1 MKLYFFFFLLFCAEV
16 VNGQYHHIN
25 DVHYNVN
32 DGLPNNEINDIVK
45 DNLGVVW
52 VATENGLSRYDGYN
66 FVNFNS
72 NTHPTIFKDNKINS
86 IQRNGDF
93 LYLLTQG
100 DGLIK
105 LDPKKLSFQKIY
117 SSKPLSISFSGDTT
131 AFLFESGNL
140 VVNVKNKK
148 LFTLHFKVK
157 PKDNLLIYKGN
168 IYLSLADQGILKVP
182 IKNTK
187 TRYYIPTQELVSLG
201 TLSLSKKYGVI
212 HCDGNNIR
220 IIKNDVLV
228 MHPEMIGKIQINF
241 FREDELGNYMF
252 IERKR
257 IINVK
262 FNKEYKSLVYG
273 IRQNLEYRIICRI
286 TENCLLIGTNQGITK
301 ITNNPKLSESL
312 NDFSLL
318 KDDNVIVRR
327 SIIENKDKC
336 YFLSFPYIFERGS
349 KIKNLTTRILPVA
362 DGEIVNNKLY
372 CTTDGDGLI
381 SVNLITKK
389 LTFHSCDVL
398 KPRESLEDISIFS
411 DSLFLITGGNKL
423 VVYNPKINKGKAFYL
438 KSGISIHKAVQKPF
452 SNIIYLGTS
461 MGLFRIRY
469 SENSQFQL
477 VDKII
482 DKGIDVRDILLRN
495 GKDEIWLATNTG
507 IIVMNLKNSKKL
519 KSFTNQSQVSNPK
532 VVKLLES
539 NNCIWAATYSGFTV
553 INTINNKIRFVNKK
567 HGIFNHEF
575 NYRSGCKLKNGKLIF
590 GGLNTY
596 ETINPNSLNQFKYST
611 NFFISSIE
619 SINNNNQKI
628 NSSYSQGSNIIFKTG
643 EESIKIYLMNLDF
656 QYGSGY
662 TFEYSLNSKN
672 WFRTDQK
679 NGILISNIINGE
691 YILKIRMYNPFG
703 QLVKGKSFNL
713 IATVPF
719 YKNSVFIISIVTLV
733 LVFCILFMLYFR
745 RSINIKSETKA
756 KIAMDLHDESGTILT
771 RLLLLS
777 KKEKM
782 EALDKDHL
790 QTGLKEVSYNFRTY
804 VDSISRKK
812 HTFQELT
819 DDIEEFINYTCSYS
833 GITPNFNINFD
844 KNILLKSDLFRD
856 IKLTIY
862 EIVNNT
868 IKHSNA
874 EKISLIMLL
883 KNRKINIIISDNGE
897 CNISDLDAFKGN
909 GIRNIKK
916 RITRN
921 NGKISYFIPNGESG
935 LTIEINLTI

>member
-1 MKLYFFFFLLFCAEV
+1 MKLLIFYFLLFYSGHV
-16 VNGQYHHIN
+16 IGQYYHEK
-25 DVHYNVN
+25 VTLYNVD

-45 DNLGVVW
+45 DNLGIVW

-72 NTHPTIFKDNKINS
+72 NTHPTIFKDNRINS
-86 IQRNGDF
+86 IQRNGAF

-117 SSKPLSISFSGDTT
+117 SSKPISISISGDTS

-148 LFTLHFKVK
+148 LFTLHFKVN
-157 PKDNLLIYKGN
+157 PKDNLLIYKEN
-168 IYLSLADQGILKVP
+168 IYLSLAFKGVLK
-182 IKNTK
+182 ISLKNK
-187 TRYYIPTQELVSLG
+187 KKRNYIPTQEVVSLG
-201 TLSLSKKYGVI
+201 TLSRSEKYGII
-212 HCDGNNIR
+212 HCDGNTVR
-220 IIKNDVLV
+220 IIKNGFLV
-228 MHPEMIGKIQINF
+228 KHPEMIGKIQINF
-241 FREDELGNYMF
+241 FREDKSGNHMF

-262 FNKEYKSLVYG
+262 FNKQYKSLVYG
-273 IRQNLEYRIICRI
+273 IKQNLEYRLICRI
-286 TENCLLIGTNQGITK
+286 SENCLLIGTNQGISK
-301 ITNNPKLSESL
+301 ITNNPHLSEPV
-312 NDFSLL
+312 NDFLLL
-318 KDDNVIVRR
+318 KDYNVIVRR

-349 KIKNLTTRILPVA
+349 EIKNVTTRILPVA
-362 DGEIVNNKLY
+362 DGEIINNKLY

-381 SVNLITKK
+381 NVNLDTKK

-411 DSLFLITGGNKL
+411 DSLFLITGGNKI

-438 KSGISIHKAVQKPF
+438 KSGITIHKAVQKPF
-452 SNIIYLGTS
+452 SNIIYLGTN

-469 SENSQFQL
+469 SENSHFQL
-477 VDKII
+477 LDKII
-482 DKGIDVRDILLRN
+482 DKGIIVKDILLR
-495 GKDEIWLATNTG
+495 KDEIWLATNTG

-519 KSFTNQSQVSNPK
+519 KSYTNHFRISNPI

-539 NNCIWAATYSGFTV
+539 NNCIWGATYSGITV
-553 INTINNKIRFVNKK
+553 INTINDEIRFINKK

-575 NYRSGCKLKNGKLIF
+575 NYRSGCKLKNGQLIF

-596 ETINPNSLNQFKYST
+596 EIINPNVLNEFKYST
-611 NFFISSIE
+611 NFFISGIE
-619 SINNNNQKI
+619 IIKNNTQKKY
-628 NSSYSQGSNIIFKTG
+628 SSYSEGSNIILKTG
-643 EESIKIYLMNLDF
+643 DESIKIYLMNLDF

-662 TFEYSLNSKN
+662 TFEYTLNSKN
-672 WFRTDQK
+672 WFRNQQ
-679 NGILISNIINGE
+679 NSGILISNIINGK
-691 YILKIRMYNPFG
+691 YNLKIRMYNPFG
-703 QLVKGKSFNL
+703 QLVKEKSFTL
-713 IATVPF
+713 LATVPF
-719 YKNSVFIISIVTLV
+719 YKNSVFSISIVSLV

-745 RSINIKSETKA
+745 RSINIKTETKA

-771 RLLLLS
+771 RLLLIT

-782 EALDKDHL
+782 EAINKE
-790 QTGLKEVSYNFRTY
+790 QVQNGLKELSYSLRTY
-804 VDSISRKK
+804 VDSISNKK
-812 HTFQELT
+812 HTFHELI
-819 DDIEEFINYTCSYS
+819 DDIKEFTNYTCSFS
-833 GITPNFNINFD
+833 GITPIININFD
-844 KNILLKSDLFRD
+844 NNHILKDDLYRD

-862 EIVNNT
+862 EIINNSL
-868 IKHSNA
+868 KHSNA
-874 EKISLIMLL
+874 DKISLLFEL
-883 KNRKINIIISDNGE
+883 KKRKLDIIVSDNGK
-897 CNISDLDAFKGN
+897 CNISDLNTMKGN
-909 GIRNIKK
+909 GIRNIKR

-921 NGKISYFIPNGESG
+921 NGKISYFIPKGKSG

>member
-1 MKLYFFFFLLFCAEV
+1 MKLLIFYFLLFYTGFV
-16 VNGQYHHIN
+16 TGQYYHDN
-25 DVHYNVN
+25 VTPYNVD

-45 DNLGVVW
+45 DNLGFVW

-72 NTHPTIFKDNKINS
+72 NTHPTIFKDNRINS
-86 IQRNGDF
+86 IQRNGAF

-117 SSKPLSISFSGDTT
+117 SSKPISISFSGDTT

-148 LFTLHFKVK
+148 LFTLHFKVD

-168 IYLSLADQGILKVP
+168 IYISLAFKGILK
-182 IKNTK
+182 ISLKNTNK
-187 TRYYIPTQELVSLG
+187 RNYIPTQEIVSIG
-201 TLSLSKKYGVI
+201 TLSLSKKYGII
-212 HCDGNNIR
+212 HCDGNNVR
-220 IIKNDVLV
+220 IIKNGFLV
-228 MHPEMIGKIQINF
+228 KHPEMIGKIQINF
-241 FREDELGNYMF
+241 FREDESGNYMF

-262 FNKEYKSLVYG
+262 FNKQYKSLVYG
-273 IRQNLEYRIICRI
+273 IKQNLEYRLICRI
-286 TENCLLIGTNQGITK
+286 SENCILIGTNQGITK
-301 ITNNPKLSESL
+301 ITKNPKLSESV
-312 NDFSLL
+312 NDFLLL
-318 KDDNVIVRR
+318 KDYNVIVRR
-327 SIIENKDKC
+327 SVIENKDKC

-349 KIKNLTTRILPVA
+349 EIKNLTTRILPVA
-362 DGEIVNNKLY
+362 DGEIINNKLY

-411 DSLFLITGGNKL
+411 DSLFLITGGNKI
-423 VVYNPKINKGKAFYL
+423 VVYNPKINQGKAFYL
-438 KSGISIHKAVQKPF
+438 KSGITIHKAVQKPF
-452 SNIIYLGTS
+452 SNIIYLGTN

-477 VDKII
+477 LDKII
-482 DKGIDVRDILLRN
+482 NKGVDVKDFLLRN

-519 KSFTNQSQVSNPK
+519 KSFTNHSQISNPK

-539 NNCIWAATYSGFTV
+539 NNCIWGATYSGFTV
-553 INTINNKIRFVNKK
+553 INTINGEIRFVNKK

-575 NYRSGCKLKNGKLIF
+575 NYRSGCKLKNGQLIF

-596 ETINPNSLNQFKYST
+596 EIINPNLLNEFKYST
-611 NFFISSIE
+611 NFFISGIE
-619 SINNNNQKI
+619 IIKNNKQKKY
-628 NSSYSQGSNIIFKTG
+628 SSYSEGSNIILKTG
-643 EESIKIYLMNLDF
+643 EESLKIYLMNLDF

-672 WFRTDQK
+672 WFKTEQK
-679 NGILISNIINGE
+679 SGILISNIINGE

-703 QLVKGKSFNL
+703 QLVKEKSFTL

-719 YKNSVFIISIVTLV
+719 YKNSVFLISIVTLV
-733 LVFCILFMLYFR
+733 LVFCVLFMLYFR

-771 RLLLLS
+771 RLLLIS

-782 EALDKDHL
+782 EAVNKERL
-790 QTGLKEVSYNFRTY
+790 QTDLKELSYSLRTY
-804 VDSISRKK
+804 VDSISSKN
-812 HTFQELT
+812 HTFQELI
-819 DDIEEFINYTCSYS
+819 DDIKEFVNYTCSFS
-833 GITPNFNINFD
+833 KITPNININFD
-844 KNILLKSDLFRD
+844 KNSIIKGDLYRD

-862 EIVNNT
+862 EIVNNAL
-868 IKHSNA
+868 KHSNA
-874 EKISLIMLL
+874 DDISLLFLL
-883 KNRKINIIISDNGE
+883 KNRKLNLIISDNGK
-897 CNISDLDAFKGN
+897 CNISDLDTMKGN
-909 GIRNIKK
+909 GIINIKR

-921 NGKISYFIPNGESG
+921 NGKISYFIPIGESG